1 MPSSKTRTLKVNAH
15 VIGCV
20 KRYLN
25 KKGVIIEVVTE
36 GTKTQFL
43 VRFDEESQPQLV
55 TARAIMLDSAFVSPS
70 PQQVR
75 QAFVAAGG
83 GDSGLQA
90 AIAMGAVPVFSTI
103 ANPNQEIQQQR
114 EPTENQAVSSNAEE
128 QVDDED
134 SDVEESNHPAFGD
147 IPDNS
152 IPGLLGHPASETPLQ
167 RLAYVME
174 CHDEIQSCLQFGTFS
189 DEQLLENPW
198 LPVQCFIDG
207 FNATRVKYVNPGTYL
222 LIDEIMSPW
231 LGLDAD
237 YAMNGVP
244 HRTKIERKPKGIGVE
259 LKAVCDCM
267 SSIMM
272 QLEICEG
279 ALRQSQK
286 KYEDQYGSGT
296 AVTLRMTS
304 SWHGKA
310 HIVVGDSA
318 FSSVATAVALK
329 QNGTYF
335 VGIVKTASKMYPKQF
350 MQTHHFEELGAH
362 IALSATVQCNKV
374 FAVSWLDGKRKDLV
388 STCGTTLPASPAQ
401 RTRQQVV
408 VSSTSGVKTRPYI
421 CYTPRCNIV
430 ASFFD
435 NFHKIDVHDHLRQ
448 GVLKLEQHWLT
459 KNWVHRLF
467 ATLIGVVATD
477 CYFASK
483 LLYPHQMS
491 EPPFLQYIDK
501 LAFQLINN
509 ELYSGRCTRSSTGS
523 EASSIIRPAI
533 HTLKP
538 IHTLPEY
545 SKKQNEKRR
554 MSTENLGGSIPNHTD
569 DITIW
574 IDMRTAVKV
583 TWLRGLTY
591 LKDVAEASRFN
602 IL

>member
-1 MPSSKTRTLKVNAH
+1 
-15 VIGCV
+15 
-20 KRYLN
+20 
-25 KKGVIIEVVTE
+25 
-36 GTKTQFL
+36 
-43 VRFDEESQPQLV
+43 
-55 TARAIMLDSAFVSPS
+55 
-70 PQQVR
+70 
-75 QAFVAAGG
+75 
-83 GDSGLQA
+83 
-90 AIAMGAVPVFSTI
+90 MGAVPVFSTI

-152 IPGLLGHPASETPLQ
+152 IPGLLGHPASETPLVCEDPS
-167 RLAYVME
+167 LKPHGLTWTHVESISMDE
-174 CHDEIQSCLQFGTFS
+174 CTAQPKHTVINFPMGIVPDVDNIYSMWSLFFPYCIMDSCIKTAFGIRYGMSRNRYDEIQSCLQFGTFS

-244 HRTKIERKPKGIGVE
+244 HRTKIERKPKGNGVE

-350 MQTHHFEELGAH
+350 MQTHHFEERGAH

-421 CYTPRCNIV
+421 RYTPRCNIV

-467 ATLIGVVATD
+467 ATLIGVVATG

-491 EPPFLQYIDK
+491 ELPFLQYIDK

-545 SKKQNEKRR
+545 SKKQYEKRR
-554 MSTENLGGSIPNHTD
+554 MSTENLLVI
-569 DITIW
+569 
-574 IDMRTAVKV
+574 
-583 TWLRGLTY
+583 RG
-591 LKDVAEASRFN
+591 
-602 IL
+602 